1 MEPYDSLLIYLIVCA
16 NNSQKYY
23 RIKCVHMDETDKK
36 IIELLQQ
43 EGRLEDVEIARR
55 TGISHDTVK
64 RRRKKLEDADYIRI
78 QANINPRKLGYTN
91 VFILGIT
98 LIPGVDVRK
107 IAENWLQ
114 KEFFFV
120 ALSLGPTHSIVAS
133 CYARDQI
140 ILNKLVEE
148 LRTWKEI
155 EKIETNI
162 IYEVLK
168 SGYHDIQIDIP

>member
-1 MEPYDSLLIYLIVCA
+1 
-16 NNSQKYY
+16 
-23 RIKCVHMDETDKK
+23 MDETDKK

-43 EGRLEDVEIARR
+43 DGRMEDMEIARKI
-55 TGISHDTVK
+55 GVSHDTVK
-64 RRRKKLEDADYIRI
+64 RRRNKLEDAGYIKI
-78 QANINPRKLGYTN
+78 QANINPCKLGYTN
-91 VFILGIT
+91 VFILGLT
-98 LIPGVDVRK
+98 LAPGIDVRK
-107 IAENWLQ
+107 IAEKLASR

-133 CYARDQI
+133 CFAMDQI

-148 LRTWKEI
+148 LRIWKEI

-168 SGYHDIQIDIP
+168 SGYHDISVINSE

>member
-1 MEPYDSLLIYLIVCA
+1 
-16 NNSQKYY
+16 
-23 RIKCVHMDETDKK
+23 MDNTDKK

-43 EGRLEDVEIARR
+43 DGRMDDVEIARK
-55 TGISHDTVK
+55 TGISHDTAK
-64 RRRKKLEDADYIRI
+64 RRRKKLEEAGYIKI

-91 VFILGIT
+91 VFILGLT
-98 LIPGVDVRK
+98 LAPGVDVRK
-107 IAENWLQ
+107 VAEELASMND
-114 KEFFFV
+114 FFFV

-133 CYARDQI
+133 CFAQDQI

-168 SGYHDIQIDIP
+168 SEYHDIPVITL

>member
-1 MEPYDSLLIYLIVCA
+1 
-16 NNSQKYY
+16 
-23 RIKCVHMDETDKK
+23 MDETDKK
-36 IIELLQQ
+36 VIELLQQ
-43 EGRLEDVEIARR
+43 DGRMEDMEIARKI
-55 TGISHDTVK
+55 GVSHDTVK
-64 RRRKKLEDADYIRI
+64 RRRIKLEEADYIKI

-91 VFILGIT
+91 VFILGLT
-98 LIPGVDVRK
+98 LAPGIDVRK
-107 IAENWLQ
+107 IAEKLASR

-133 CYARDQI
+133 CFAMDQI

-148 LRTWKEI
+148 LRIWKEI

-168 SGYHDIQIDIP
+168 SGYHDISVINSE

>member
-1 MEPYDSLLIYLIVCA
+1 
-16 NNSQKYY
+16 
-23 RIKCVHMDETDKK
+23 MDETDKK

-43 EGRLEDVEIARR
+43 DGRMEDMEIARKI
-55 TGISHDTVK
+55 GVSHDTVK
-64 RRRKKLEDADYIRI
+64 RRRIKLEDADYIKI

-91 VFILGIT
+91 VFILGLT
-98 LIPGVDVRK
+98 LAPGIDVRK
-107 IAENWLQ
+107 IAEKLASR

-133 CYARDQI
+133 CFAQDQI

-148 LRTWKEI
+148 LRIWKEI

-168 SGYHDIQIDIP
+168 SGYHDISVINSE

>member
-1 MEPYDSLLIYLIVCA
+1 MED
-16 NNSQKYY
+16 
-23 RIKCVHMDETDKK
+23 M
-36 IIELLQQ
+36 
-43 EGRLEDVEIARR
+43 EIARKI
-55 TGISHDTVK
+55 GISHDTVK
-64 RRRKKLEDADYIRI
+64 RRRKKLEDSDYIKI

-98 LIPGVDVRK
+98 LAPGVDVRK
-107 IAENWLQ
+107 IAEKLASR

-133 CYARDQI
+133 CFAMDQI

-148 LRTWKEI
+148 LRTWNEI

-168 SGYHDIQIDIP
+168 SGYHDIPVVTL

>member
-1 MEPYDSLLIYLIVCA
+1 
-16 NNSQKYY
+16 
-23 RIKCVHMDETDKK
+23 MDETDKK

-43 EGRLEDVEIARR
+43 DGRMDDVEIARKI
-55 TGISHDTVK
+55 GISHDTVK
-64 RRRKKLEDADYIRI
+64 RRRNKLEEAGYIKI
-78 QANINPRKLGYTN
+78 QANINPRKLGYTS
-91 VFILGIT
+91 VFILGLT
-98 LIPGVDVRK
+98 LSPGIDVRK
-107 IAENWLQ
+107 IAEKLVSK

-133 CYARDQI
+133 CFAKDQI

-168 SGYHDIQIDIP
+168 SGYHDIPLATL

>member
-1 MEPYDSLLIYLIVCA
+1 
-16 NNSQKYY
+16 
-23 RIKCVHMDETDKK
+23 MDDTDKK

-43 EGRLEDVEIARR
+43 DGRTDDVEIARKI
-55 TGISHDTVK
+55 GISHDTVK
-64 RRRKKLEDADYIRI
+64 RRRKRLEEEDYIKI

-98 LIPGVDVRK
+98 LAPGKDIRK
-107 IAENWLQ
+107 IAEKLVSK

-133 CYARDQI
+133 CFARDQI

-168 SGYHDIQIDIP
+168 SGYHDISVVT

>member
-1 MEPYDSLLIYLIVCA
+1 
-16 NNSQKYY
+16 
-23 RIKCVHMDETDKK
+23 MDETDKK

-43 EGRLEDVEIARR
+43 DGRLDDVEIARKI
-55 TGISHDTVK
+55 GISHDTVK
-64 RRRKKLEDADYIRI
+64 RRRKKLEDADYIKI

-98 LIPGVDVRK
+98 LVPGKDVRK
-107 IAENWLQ
+107 IAEKLASK

-133 CYARDQI
+133 SFAHDQI

-148 LRTWKEI
+148 LRIWKEI

-168 SGYHDIQIDIP
+168 SGYHDISVINP

>member
-1 MEPYDSLLIYLIVCA
+1 MA
-16 NNSQKYY
+16 NA
-23 RIKCVHMDETDKK
+23 DKQ

-43 EGRLEDVEIARR
+43 DGRMDDVEIARK
-55 TGISHDTVK
+55 TGISHDTAK
-64 RRRKKLEDADYIRI
+64 RRRKKLEEAGYIKI

-91 VFILGIT
+91 VFILGLT
-98 LIPGVDVRK
+98 LAPGVDVRK
-107 IAENWLQ
+107 VAEELASMND
-114 KEFFFV
+114 FFFV

-133 CYARDQI
+133 CFARDQI

-168 SGYHDIQIDIP
+168 SGYHDIPVITL

>member
-1 MEPYDSLLIYLIVCA
+1 
-16 NNSQKYY
+16 
-23 RIKCVHMDETDKK
+23 MDNTDKQ

-43 EGRLEDVEIARR
+43 DGRMDDVEIARK
-55 TGISHDTVK
+55 TGISHDTAK
-64 RRRKKLEDADYIRI
+64 RRRKKLEEAGYIKI

-91 VFILGIT
+91 VFILGLT
-98 LIPGVDVRK
+98 LAPGVDVRK
-107 IAENWLQ
+107 VAEELASMND
-114 KEFFFV
+114 FFFV

-133 CYARDQI
+133 CFARDQI

-168 SGYHDIQIDIP
+168 SGYHDIPVITL

>member
-1 MEPYDSLLIYLIVCA
+1 
-16 NNSQKYY
+16 
-23 RIKCVHMDETDKK
+23 MDETDKK

-43 EGRLEDVEIARR
+43 DGRMDDVEIARKI
-55 TGISHDTVK
+55 GISHDTVK
-64 RRRKKLEDADYIRI
+64 RRRKKLEEDGFIKI
-78 QANINPRKLGYTN
+78 QANINPRKLGYTS

-98 LIPGVDVRK
+98 LVPGMDVRK
-107 IAENWLQ
+107 IAEKLASM

-120 ALSLGPTHSIVAS
+120 ALSLGPTHAIVAS
-133 CYARDQI
+133 CFAKDQI

-168 SGYHDIQIDIP
+168 SGYYDIPVVTL

>member
-1 MEPYDSLLIYLIVCA
+1 
-16 NNSQKYY
+16 
-23 RIKCVHMDETDKK
+23 MDETDKK

-43 EGRLEDVEIARR
+43 DGRMDDVEIARKI
-55 TGISHDTVK
+55 GISHDTVK
-64 RRRKKLEDADYIRI
+64 RRRKRLEEEGYIKI
-78 QANINPRKLGYTN
+78 QANINPGKLGYTN
-91 VFILGIT
+91 IFILGIT
-98 LIPGVDVRK
+98 LAPGKDVRK
-107 IAENWLQ
+107 IAEKLASR

-133 CYARDQI
+133 CFARDQI

-148 LRTWKEI
+148 LRTWSEI

-168 SGYHDIQIDIP
+168 SGYHDIPVITL

>member
-1 MEPYDSLLIYLIVCA
+1 
-16 NNSQKYY
+16 
-23 RIKCVHMDETDKK
+23 MDNTDKQ

-43 EGRLEDVEIARR
+43 DGRMDDVEIARKID
-55 TGISHDTVK
+55 ISHDTAK
-64 RRRKKLEDADYIRI
+64 RRRKKLEEAGYIKI

-91 VFILGIT
+91 VFILGLT
-98 LIPGVDVRK
+98 LAPGVDVRK
-107 IAENWLQ
+107 AAKKLASM

-133 CYARDQI
+133 CFARDQI

-148 LRTWKEI
+148 LRTWTEI

-168 SGYHDIQIDIP
+168 SGYHDIPLQD

>member
-1 MEPYDSLLIYLIVCA
+1 MED
-16 NNSQKYY
+16 
-23 RIKCVHMDETDKK
+23 M
-36 IIELLQQ
+36 
-43 EGRLEDVEIARR
+43 EIARKI
-55 TGISHDTVK
+55 GISHDTIK
-64 RRRKKLEDADYIRI
+64 RRRNKLEDAGYIKI

-98 LIPGVDVRK
+98 LAPGIDVRK
-107 IAENWLQ
+107 IAEKLASR

-133 CYARDQI
+133 CFAMDQK
-140 ILNKLVEE
+140 ILNKVVEE

-168 SGYHDIQIDIP
+168 SEYHDIPLVTLIDEI

>member
-1 MEPYDSLLIYLIVCA
+1 
-16 NNSQKYY
+16 
-23 RIKCVHMDETDKK
+23 MDETDKK

-43 EGRLEDVEIARR
+43 DGRLEDVEIARR

-64 RRRKKLEDADYIRI
+64 RRRKKLEEACYIKI
-78 QANINPRKLGYTN
+78 QANINPCKFGYTN
-91 VFILGIT
+91 VFFLGIS
-98 LIPGVDVRK
+98 LIPGADSRK
-107 IAENWLQ
+107 IAEKLTSM

-120 ALSLGPTHSIVAS
+120 ALSLGPTHAIVAS
-133 CYARDQI
+133 CFAREQI
-140 ILNKLVEE
+140 ELNKIVEE

-168 SGYHDIQIDIP
+168 SGYHDIPVTAL

>member
-1 MEPYDSLLIYLIVCA
+1 
-16 NNSQKYY
+16 
-23 RIKCVHMDETDKK
+23 MDETDKK
-36 IIELLQQ
+36 IIELLQHD
-43 EGRLEDVEIARR
+43 GRMDDVEIARKI
-55 TGISHDTVK
+55 GISHDTVK
-64 RRRKKLEDADYIRI
+64 RRRNKLEEAGHIKI
-78 QANINPRKLGYTN
+78 QANINPRKLGYTS
-91 VFILGIT
+91 VFILGLT
-98 LIPGVDVRK
+98 LAPGIDVRK
-107 IAENWLQ
+107 ISEKLASK

-133 CYARDQI
+133 CFAKDQI

-168 SGYHDIQIDIP
+168 SGYHDTPVETLLE

>member
-1 MEPYDSLLIYLIVCA
+1 
-16 NNSQKYY
+16 
-23 RIKCVHMDETDKK
+23 MDETDKK

-43 EGRLEDVEIARR
+43 DGRMDDVEIARKI
-55 TGISHDTVK
+55 GISHDTVK
-64 RRRKKLEDADYIRI
+64 RRRKKLEEDSSIKI
-78 QANINPRKLGYTN
+78 QANINPRKLGYTS

-98 LIPGVDVRK
+98 LVPGMDVRK
-107 IAENWLQ
+107 TAEKLASM

-120 ALSLGPTHSIVAS
+120 ALSLGPTHAIVAS
-133 CYARDQI
+133 CFAKDQI

-168 SGYHDIQIDIP
+168 SGYHDIPVVAL

>member
-1 MEPYDSLLIYLIVCA
+1 MED
-16 NNSQKYY
+16 
-23 RIKCVHMDETDKK
+23 M
-36 IIELLQQ
+36 
-43 EGRLEDVEIARR
+43 EIARKI
-55 TGISHDTVK
+55 GISHDTVK
-64 RRRKKLEDADYIRI
+64 RRRKKLEDADYIKI

-98 LIPGVDVRK
+98 LAPGNDVRK
-107 IAENWLQ
+107 IAEQLASK

-133 CYARDQI
+133 CFARDQI

-168 SGYHDIQIDIP
+168 SGYHDISVVTQR

>member
-1 MEPYDSLLIYLIVCA
+1 MDS
-16 NNSQKYY
+16 
-23 RIKCVHMDETDKK
+23 TDKQ
-36 IIELLQQ
+36 IIELLQHD
-43 EGRLEDVEIARR
+43 GRMDDVEIARK
-55 TGISHDTVK
+55 TGISHDTAK
-64 RRRKKLEDADYIRI
+64 RRRKKLEEAGYIKI

-91 VFILGIT
+91 VFILGLT
-98 LIPGVDVRK
+98 LAPGVDVRK
-107 IAENWLQ
+107 VARKLASM

-133 CYARDQI
+133 CFAQDQI

-168 SGYHDIQIDIP
+168 SGYHDIPLINL

>member
-1 MEPYDSLLIYLIVCA
+1 
-16 NNSQKYY
+16 
-23 RIKCVHMDETDKK
+23 MDDTDKK

-43 EGRLEDVEIARR
+43 DGRMDDVEIARK

-64 RRRKKLEDADYIRI
+64 RRRKKLEEEGYIKI

-98 LIPGVDVRK
+98 LVPGVDVRK
-107 IAENWLQ
+107 IAKKLTSM

-120 ALSLGPTHSIVAS
+120 ALSLGPTHAIVAS
-133 CYARDQI
+133 CFAQDQI
-140 ILNKLVEE
+140 VLNKLVEE

-168 SGYHDIQIDIP
+168 SGYHDIPVITL

>member
-1 MEPYDSLLIYLIVCA
+1 M
-16 NNSQKYY
+16 
-23 RIKCVHMDETDKK
+23 MDETDRK

-43 EGRLEDVEIARR
+43 DGRLDDVEIARKI
-55 TGISHDTVK
+55 GISHDTVK
-64 RRRKKLEDADYIRI
+64 RRRNKLEDAGYIKI

-91 VFILGIT
+91 VFMLGIT
-98 LIPGVDVRK
+98 LAPGKDVRK
-107 IAENWLQ
+107 IADKLASK

-120 ALSLGPTHSIVAS
+120 ALSLGPTYSIVAS
-133 CYARDQI
+133 CFAQDQI

-168 SGYHDIQIDIP
+168 SGYHDIPVVTL

>member
-1 MEPYDSLLIYLIVCA
+1 MEDA
-16 NNSQKYY
+16 
-23 RIKCVHMDETDKK
+23 
-36 IIELLQQ
+36 
-43 EGRLEDVEIARR
+43 EIARKI
-55 TGISHDTVK
+55 GISHDTVK
-64 RRRKKLEDADYIRI
+64 RRRKKLEEAGYIKI

-98 LIPGVDVRK
+98 LAPGIDVRK
-107 IAENWLQ
+107 MAEKLASKKQ
-114 KEFFFV
+114 FFFV

-133 CYARDQI
+133 CFAQDQI
-140 ILNKLVEE
+140 VLNKLVEE

-168 SGYHDIQIDIP
+168 SGYHDIPAVTL